1 MKQVVK
7 RDGQI
12 VDFDQTKIENAVN
25 AAFKAAYGKL
35 FDDDCKISEEIA
47 TCISDS
53 KADVMEVEDI
63 QDKVEYLLMQYEE
76 YKVAK
81 AYIKYR
87 YDRELKRK
95 ANTTDKTI
103 LELVRGENKY
113 YKTENSNKNHKLVTT
128 QRDYIAGE
136 TSRDLTMRVLLPKE
150 IVRAHESGEIHFH
163 DADYFLEDTRTNC
176 SLINLKDQL
185 DNGTVVNGKMIE
197 SPHKLL
203 TAMTI
208 TTQIITAVASSQ
220 YGGTTVTMTHLA
232 PYVRKSYEKYLRV
245 YREMFEEEF
254 DDPELVDKLVKK
266 FADKALKKEIE
277 DAVQTFNYQI
287 NSMST
292 TNGQTPFVT
301 VFLYLGEDKEY
312 TKEVAMLTEEFFK
325 QRLLGIKNEA
335 GVYVTQ
341 EFPKLIYVAEEQNI
355 HEDSEYFWLTKLA
368 AKCMAKRM
376 VPDIISEKK
385 MFELKEGNCF
395 PSMGCVDGHSVI
407 DYKFNGERYVESF
420 ERAWNRLSGIFEVK
434 LQDDRMNHYIDTPG
448 IEIWDNKEKKYVK
461 QYRIIRNTQ
470 SEWYR
475 VSFTGGRYLDV
486 TNDHPFEIIGK
497 GVVKADDLTIGDK
510 LYKRVAN
517 KDVNTNEPIEID
529 YDMWAKG
536 LVICDG
542 SYDGSVFC
550 SLGLDETD
558 IVKRLVETWNN
569 KGYEVDVRELHRG
582 VKGNY
587 FDVYAKC
594 SVNLSKEYL
603 NEFEGLRKR
612 ERHIPKSVF
621 NSARQQKLSFLA
633 GMIDADGYVNDSGN
647 SLKVQIGSTNEELAL
662 QQMSLANDLGF
673 DAVIYRNHYT
683 KKDKTKIRY
692 RVEFNCKK
700 ELVKYLACEKKIN
713 HYDDSHVFREDT
725 NTTSEITE
733 VRTIDAYHEVKYSYD
748 VTTESEHF
756 TVNELYSHNCRSFL
770 APWKNEKGEY
780 QFYGRF
786 NIGVV
791 TINLVDVALSSH
803 GDMEKFWEI
812 FEDRLENLCH
822 VALKCRIN
830 KLKGTLSDVAPIL
843 WQHGAF
849 ARLKK
854 GEPIDKLIYGG
865 YASISLGYAGL
876 YECVKYMTGKSHTD
890 GAEGEKFGLEVMDYM
905 NKKCDQWKK
914 EENIGYSIYGTPI
927 ESTTYK
933 FAKSNREKF
942 GVIEGITDRD
952 YITNSYHVPVFEE
965 IDWFEKL
972 RIESIFQAKS
982 TGGAVSYV
990 EGDDLQDNEDLVVQL
1005 IQYIYE
1011 TILYAELNIKSDYCQ
1026 VCGYD
1031 GEISLIEEGDE
1042 LIWECPNCKNRNQSK
1057 MNVTRRTCGYLG
1069 QNFWNQGRTREIYN
1083 RVLHIKPVIYKP
1095 KSER

>member
-47 TCISDS
+47 ACISDS

-341 EFPKLIYVAEEQNI
+341 EFPKLIYVAEEQNV

-434 LQDDRMNHYIDTPG
+434 LQDDGMNHYIDTPG

-475 VSFTGGRYLDV
+475 VSFTGGRYIDV

-497 GVVKADDLTIGDK
+497 GVVKAENLRIGDK
-510 LYKRVAN
+510 LYKRNAN
-517 KDVNTNEPIEID
+517 EDININVKDVDENSI
-529 YDMWAKG
+529 MWNMGFNIKE
-536 LVICDG
+536 
-542 SYDGSVFC
+542 
-550 SLGLDETD
+550 SLPL
-558 IVKRLVETWNN
+558 
-569 KGYEVDVRELHRG
+569 
-582 VKGNY
+582 
-587 FDVYAKC
+587 
-594 SVNLSKEYL
+594 
-603 NEFEGLRKR
+603 
-612 ERHIPKSVF
+612 PQSVF
-621 NSARQQKLSFLA
+621 NASLTEKLNFVSGLIASKANKSQSDSFVIEL
-633 GMIDADGYVNDSGN
+633 N
-647 SLKVQIGSTNEELAL
+647 NESLAL
-662 QQMSLANDLGF
+662 Q
-673 DAVIYRNHYT
+673 
-683 KKDKTKIRY
+683 
-692 RVEFNCKK
+692 
-700 ELVKYLACEKKIN
+700 ELVLLNELNLHPEIYKVSDDLIKIIFN
-713 HYDDSHVFREDT
+713 DT
-725 NTTSEITE
+725 IHKVDLNESEISE
-733 VRTIDAYHEVKYSYD
+733 VISIEAYSVEKYSYD

-756 TVNELYSHNCRSFL
+756 TVNEVYSHNCRSFL

-854 GEPIDKLIYGG
+854 GEPIDKLMYGG

-890 GAEGEKFGLEVMDYM
+890 GAEGEQFGLEVMDYM

-933 FAKSNREKF
+933 FAKSNRKKF

-990 EGDDLQDNEDLVVQL
+990 EGDDLQDNEDLVVQI

-1026 VCGYD
+1026 VCGYE
-1031 GEISLIEEGDE
+1031 GEISLLEENGE
-1042 LIWECPNCKNRNQSK
+1042 LVWECPCCHNRDQSK

-1069 QNFWNQGRTREIYN
+1069 QNFWNLGRTWDIHD
-1083 RVLHIKPVIYKP
+1083 RVVHIKPIIYKP
-1095 KSER
+1095 KSQSQLQETK

>member
-497 GVVKADDLTIGDK
+497 GVVKADDLKIGDK
-510 LYKRVAN
+510 LYKRVSD
-517 KDVNTNEPIEID
+517 DVDISNISID
-529 YDMWAKG
+529 SNSKMWNMG
-536 LVICDG
+536 ENIDND
-542 SYDGSVFC
+542 SSIPQ
-550 SLGLDETD
+550 SLF
-558 IVKRLVETWNN
+558 N
-569 KGYEVDVRELHRG
+569 
-582 VKGNY
+582 
-587 FDVYAKC
+587 A
-594 SVNLSKEYL
+594 SLSE
-603 NEFEGLRKR
+603 
-612 ERHIPKSVF
+612 
-621 NSARQQKLSFLA
+621 KLSFVA
-633 GMIDADGYVNDSGN
+633 GLISNRGFEFYSDLLIIE
-647 SLKVQIGSTNEELAL
+647 SLNESLAL
-662 QQMSLANDLGF
+662 QELTLLNELGLQPE
-673 DAVIYRNHYT
+673 IY
-683 KKDKTKIRY
+683 KDSD
-692 RVEFNCKK
+692 
-700 ELVKYLACEKKIN
+700 ELFIIIFKHKNILNKFCENNNYNIFEKGKNLFKLNESETIEVK
-713 HYDDSHVFREDT
+713 
-725 NTTSEITE
+725 
-733 VRTIDAYHEVKYSYD
+733 TIDAYHEVKYSYD

-756 TVNELYSHNCRSFL
+756 TVNEVYSHNCRSFL

-822 VALKCRIN
+822 VALQCRIN

-854 GEPIDKLIYGG
+854 GEPIDKLMYGG

-1057 MNVTRRTCGYLG
+1057 MNVTRRTCGLT
-1069 QNFWNQGRTREIYN
+1069 N
-1083 RVLHIKPVIYKP
+1083 
-1095 KSER
+1095 

>member
-220 YGGTTVTMTHLA
+220 YGCTTVTMTHLA

-395 PSMGCVDGHSVI
+395 PSMGC
-407 DYKFNGERYVESF
+407 
-420 ERAWNRLSGIFEVK
+420 
-434 LQDDRMNHYIDTPG
+434 
-448 IEIWDNKEKKYVK
+448 
-461 QYRIIRNTQ
+461 
-470 SEWYR
+470 
-475 VSFTGGRYLDV
+475 
-486 TNDHPFEIIGK
+486 
-497 GVVKADDLTIGDK
+497 
-510 LYKRVAN
+510 
-517 KDVNTNEPIEID
+517 
-529 YDMWAKG
+529 
-536 LVICDG
+536 
-542 SYDGSVFC
+542 
-550 SLGLDETD
+550 
-558 IVKRLVETWNN
+558 
-569 KGYEVDVRELHRG
+569 
-582 VKGNY
+582 
-587 FDVYAKC
+587 
-594 SVNLSKEYL
+594 
-603 NEFEGLRKR
+603 
-612 ERHIPKSVF
+612 
-621 NSARQQKLSFLA
+621 
-633 GMIDADGYVNDSGN
+633 
-647 SLKVQIGSTNEELAL
+647 
-662 QQMSLANDLGF
+662 
-673 DAVIYRNHYT
+673 
-683 KKDKTKIRY
+683 
-692 RVEFNCKK
+692 
-700 ELVKYLACEKKIN
+700 
-713 HYDDSHVFREDT
+713 
-725 NTTSEITE
+725 
-733 VRTIDAYHEVKYSYD
+733 
-748 VTTESEHF
+748 
-756 TVNELYSHNCRSFL
+756 RSFL
-770 APWKNEKGEY
+770 APWKNEKAEY

-786 NIGVV
+786 NMGVV

-822 VALKCRIN
+822 TALQCRIN

-890 GAEGEKFGLEVMDYM
+890 GAEGEKFGLDVMDYM

-1031 GEISLIEEGDE
+1031 GEISLVEEGDE

-1057 MNVTRRTCGYLG
+1057 MNVTRRTCGLT
-1069 QNFWNQGRTREIYN
+1069 N
-1083 RVLHIKPVIYKP
+1083 
-1095 KSER
+1095 

>member
-395 PSMGCVDGHSVI
+395 PSMGC
-407 DYKFNGERYVESF
+407 
-420 ERAWNRLSGIFEVK
+420 
-434 LQDDRMNHYIDTPG
+434 
-448 IEIWDNKEKKYVK
+448 
-461 QYRIIRNTQ
+461 
-470 SEWYR
+470 
-475 VSFTGGRYLDV
+475 
-486 TNDHPFEIIGK
+486 
-497 GVVKADDLTIGDK
+497 
-510 LYKRVAN
+510 
-517 KDVNTNEPIEID
+517 
-529 YDMWAKG
+529 
-536 LVICDG
+536 
-542 SYDGSVFC
+542 
-550 SLGLDETD
+550 
-558 IVKRLVETWNN
+558 
-569 KGYEVDVRELHRG
+569 
-582 VKGNY
+582 
-587 FDVYAKC
+587 
-594 SVNLSKEYL
+594 
-603 NEFEGLRKR
+603 
-612 ERHIPKSVF
+612 
-621 NSARQQKLSFLA
+621 
-633 GMIDADGYVNDSGN
+633 
-647 SLKVQIGSTNEELAL
+647 
-662 QQMSLANDLGF
+662 
-673 DAVIYRNHYT
+673 
-683 KKDKTKIRY
+683 
-692 RVEFNCKK
+692 
-700 ELVKYLACEKKIN
+700 
-713 HYDDSHVFREDT
+713 
-725 NTTSEITE
+725 
-733 VRTIDAYHEVKYSYD
+733 
-748 VTTESEHF
+748 
-756 TVNELYSHNCRSFL
+756 RSFL

-786 NIGVV
+786 NMGVV

-822 VALKCRIN
+822 TALQCRIN

-854 GEPIDKLIYGG
+854 GEPIDKLMYGG

-890 GAEGEKFGLEVMDYM
+890 GAEGEKFGLDVMDYM

-933 FAKSNREKF
+933 FAKSNRKKF

-990 EGDDLQDNEDLVVQL
+990 EGDDLQDNEDLVVQI

-1026 VCGYD
+1026 VCGYE
-1031 GEISLIEEGDE
+1031 GEISLLEENEE
-1042 LIWECPNCKNRNQSK
+1042 LVWECPCCHNRDQSK

-1069 QNFWNQGRTREIYN
+1069 QNFWNLGRTWDIHD
-1083 RVLHIKPVIYKP
+1083 RVVHIKPIIYKP
-1095 KSER
+1095 KSQSQLQETK

>member
-434 LQDDRMNHYIDTPG
+434 LQDDGMNHYIDTPG

-497 GVVKADDLTIGDK
+497 GVVKAENLRIGDK
-510 LYKRVAN
+510 LYKRNAN
-517 KDVNTNEPIEID
+517 EDININVKDVDENSI
-529 YDMWAKG
+529 MWNMGFNIKE
-536 LVICDG
+536 
-542 SYDGSVFC
+542 
-550 SLGLDETD
+550 SLPL
-558 IVKRLVETWNN
+558 
-569 KGYEVDVRELHRG
+569 
-582 VKGNY
+582 
-587 FDVYAKC
+587 
-594 SVNLSKEYL
+594 
-603 NEFEGLRKR
+603 
-612 ERHIPKSVF
+612 PQSVF
-621 NSARQQKLSFLA
+621 NASLTEKLNFVSGLIASKANKSQSDSFVIEL
-633 GMIDADGYVNDSGN
+633 N
-647 SLKVQIGSTNEELAL
+647 NESLAL
-662 QQMSLANDLGF
+662 Q
-673 DAVIYRNHYT
+673 
-683 KKDKTKIRY
+683 
-692 RVEFNCKK
+692 
-700 ELVKYLACEKKIN
+700 ELVLLNELNLHPEIYKVSDDLIKIIFN
-713 HYDDSHVFREDT
+713 DT
-725 NTTSEITE
+725 IHKVDLNESEISE
-733 VRTIDAYHEVKYSYD
+733 VISIEAYSVEKYSYD

-756 TVNELYSHNCRSFL
+756 TVNEVYSHNCRSFL

-822 VALKCRIN
+822 AALKCRIN

-1083 RVLHIKPVIYKP
+1083 RVSHIKPIVYKP

>member
-395 PSMGCVDGHSVI
+395 PSMGC
-407 DYKFNGERYVESF
+407 
-420 ERAWNRLSGIFEVK
+420 
-434 LQDDRMNHYIDTPG
+434 
-448 IEIWDNKEKKYVK
+448 
-461 QYRIIRNTQ
+461 
-470 SEWYR
+470 
-475 VSFTGGRYLDV
+475 
-486 TNDHPFEIIGK
+486 
-497 GVVKADDLTIGDK
+497 
-510 LYKRVAN
+510 
-517 KDVNTNEPIEID
+517 
-529 YDMWAKG
+529 
-536 LVICDG
+536 
-542 SYDGSVFC
+542 
-550 SLGLDETD
+550 
-558 IVKRLVETWNN
+558 
-569 KGYEVDVRELHRG
+569 
-582 VKGNY
+582 
-587 FDVYAKC
+587 
-594 SVNLSKEYL
+594 
-603 NEFEGLRKR
+603 
-612 ERHIPKSVF
+612 
-621 NSARQQKLSFLA
+621 
-633 GMIDADGYVNDSGN
+633 
-647 SLKVQIGSTNEELAL
+647 
-662 QQMSLANDLGF
+662 
-673 DAVIYRNHYT
+673 
-683 KKDKTKIRY
+683 
-692 RVEFNCKK
+692 
-700 ELVKYLACEKKIN
+700 
-713 HYDDSHVFREDT
+713 
-725 NTTSEITE
+725 
-733 VRTIDAYHEVKYSYD
+733 
-748 VTTESEHF
+748 
-756 TVNELYSHNCRSFL
+756 RSFL

-822 VALKCRIN
+822 AALQCRIN

-854 GEPIDKLIYGG
+854 GEPIDKLMYGG

-933 FAKSNREKF
+933 FAKSNRKKF

-1083 RVLHIKPVIYKP
+1083 RVLHIKPVVYKP

>member
-1 MKQVVK
+1 
-7 RDGQI
+7 
-12 VDFDQTKIENAVN
+12 
-25 AAFKAAYGKL
+25 
-35 FDDDCKISEEIA
+35 
-47 TCISDS
+47 
-53 KADVMEVEDI
+53 
-63 QDKVEYLLMQYEE
+63 
-76 YKVAK
+76 
-81 AYIKYR
+81 
-87 YDRELKRK
+87 
-95 ANTTDKTI
+95 
-103 LELVRGENKY
+103 
-113 YKTENSNKNHKLVTT
+113 
-128 QRDYIAGE
+128 
-136 TSRDLTMRVLLPKE
+136 MRVLLPKE

-341 EFPKLIYVAEEQNI
+341 EFPKLIYVAEEQNV

-395 PSMGCVDGHSVI
+395 PSMGC
-407 DYKFNGERYVESF
+407 
-420 ERAWNRLSGIFEVK
+420 
-434 LQDDRMNHYIDTPG
+434 
-448 IEIWDNKEKKYVK
+448 
-461 QYRIIRNTQ
+461 
-470 SEWYR
+470 
-475 VSFTGGRYLDV
+475 
-486 TNDHPFEIIGK
+486 
-497 GVVKADDLTIGDK
+497 
-510 LYKRVAN
+510 
-517 KDVNTNEPIEID
+517 
-529 YDMWAKG
+529 
-536 LVICDG
+536 
-542 SYDGSVFC
+542 
-550 SLGLDETD
+550 
-558 IVKRLVETWNN
+558 
-569 KGYEVDVRELHRG
+569 
-582 VKGNY
+582 
-587 FDVYAKC
+587 
-594 SVNLSKEYL
+594 
-603 NEFEGLRKR
+603 
-612 ERHIPKSVF
+612 
-621 NSARQQKLSFLA
+621 
-633 GMIDADGYVNDSGN
+633 
-647 SLKVQIGSTNEELAL
+647 
-662 QQMSLANDLGF
+662 
-673 DAVIYRNHYT
+673 
-683 KKDKTKIRY
+683 
-692 RVEFNCKK
+692 
-700 ELVKYLACEKKIN
+700 
-713 HYDDSHVFREDT
+713 
-725 NTTSEITE
+725 
-733 VRTIDAYHEVKYSYD
+733 
-748 VTTESEHF
+748 
-756 TVNELYSHNCRSFL
+756 RSFL

-786 NIGVV
+786 NMGVV

-854 GEPIDKLIYGG
+854 GEPIDKLMYGG

-890 GAEGEKFGLEVMDYM
+890 GAEGEKFGLDVMDYM

-933 FAKSNREKF
+933 FAKSNRKKF

-990 EGDDLQDNEDLVVQL
+990 EGDDLQDNEDLVVQI

-1026 VCGYD
+1026 VCGYE
-1031 GEISLIEEGDE
+1031 GEISLLEENEE
-1042 LIWECPNCKNRNQSK
+1042 LVWECPCCHNRDQSK
-1057 MNVTRRTCGYLG
+1057 MNVTRRTCGLT
-1069 QNFWNQGRTREIYN
+1069 N
-1083 RVLHIKPVIYKP
+1083 
-1095 KSER
+1095 

>member
-395 PSMGCVDGHSVI
+395 PSMGC
-407 DYKFNGERYVESF
+407 
-420 ERAWNRLSGIFEVK
+420 
-434 LQDDRMNHYIDTPG
+434 
-448 IEIWDNKEKKYVK
+448 
-461 QYRIIRNTQ
+461 
-470 SEWYR
+470 
-475 VSFTGGRYLDV
+475 
-486 TNDHPFEIIGK
+486 
-497 GVVKADDLTIGDK
+497 
-510 LYKRVAN
+510 
-517 KDVNTNEPIEID
+517 
-529 YDMWAKG
+529 
-536 LVICDG
+536 
-542 SYDGSVFC
+542 
-550 SLGLDETD
+550 
-558 IVKRLVETWNN
+558 
-569 KGYEVDVRELHRG
+569 
-582 VKGNY
+582 
-587 FDVYAKC
+587 
-594 SVNLSKEYL
+594 
-603 NEFEGLRKR
+603 
-612 ERHIPKSVF
+612 
-621 NSARQQKLSFLA
+621 
-633 GMIDADGYVNDSGN
+633 
-647 SLKVQIGSTNEELAL
+647 
-662 QQMSLANDLGF
+662 
-673 DAVIYRNHYT
+673 
-683 KKDKTKIRY
+683 
-692 RVEFNCKK
+692 
-700 ELVKYLACEKKIN
+700 
-713 HYDDSHVFREDT
+713 
-725 NTTSEITE
+725 
-733 VRTIDAYHEVKYSYD
+733 
-748 VTTESEHF
+748 
-756 TVNELYSHNCRSFL
+756 RSFL
-770 APWKNEKGEY
+770 APWKNEKAEY

-786 NIGVV
+786 NMGVV

-822 VALKCRIN
+822 TALQCRIN

-890 GAEGEKFGLEVMDYM
+890 GAEGEKFGLDVMDYM

-1031 GEISLIEEGDE
+1031 GEISLVEEGDE

-1057 MNVTRRTCGYLG
+1057 MNVTRRTCGLT
-1069 QNFWNQGRTREIYN
+1069 N
-1083 RVLHIKPVIYKP
+1083 
-1095 KSER
+1095 

>member
-47 TCISDS
+47 ACISDS

-395 PSMGCVDGHSVI
+395 PSMGC
-407 DYKFNGERYVESF
+407 
-420 ERAWNRLSGIFEVK
+420 
-434 LQDDRMNHYIDTPG
+434 
-448 IEIWDNKEKKYVK
+448 
-461 QYRIIRNTQ
+461 
-470 SEWYR
+470 
-475 VSFTGGRYLDV
+475 
-486 TNDHPFEIIGK
+486 
-497 GVVKADDLTIGDK
+497 
-510 LYKRVAN
+510 
-517 KDVNTNEPIEID
+517 
-529 YDMWAKG
+529 
-536 LVICDG
+536 
-542 SYDGSVFC
+542 
-550 SLGLDETD
+550 
-558 IVKRLVETWNN
+558 
-569 KGYEVDVRELHRG
+569 
-582 VKGNY
+582 
-587 FDVYAKC
+587 
-594 SVNLSKEYL
+594 
-603 NEFEGLRKR
+603 
-612 ERHIPKSVF
+612 
-621 NSARQQKLSFLA
+621 
-633 GMIDADGYVNDSGN
+633 
-647 SLKVQIGSTNEELAL
+647 
-662 QQMSLANDLGF
+662 
-673 DAVIYRNHYT
+673 
-683 KKDKTKIRY
+683 
-692 RVEFNCKK
+692 
-700 ELVKYLACEKKIN
+700 
-713 HYDDSHVFREDT
+713 
-725 NTTSEITE
+725 
-733 VRTIDAYHEVKYSYD
+733 
-748 VTTESEHF
+748 
-756 TVNELYSHNCRSFL
+756 RSFL

-786 NIGVV
+786 NMGVV

-822 VALKCRIN
+822 AALQCRIN

-854 GEPIDKLIYGG
+854 GEPIDKLMYGG

-890 GAEGEKFGLEVMDYM
+890 GAEGEKFGLDIMDYM

-933 FAKSNREKF
+933 FAKSNRKKF

-990 EGDDLQDNEDLVVQL
+990 EGDDLQDNEDLVVQI

-1026 VCGYD
+1026 VCGYE
-1031 GEISLIEEGDE
+1031 GEISLLEENEE
-1042 LIWECPNCKNRNQSK
+1042 LVWECPCCHNRDQSK
-1057 MNVTRRTCGYLG
+1057 MNVTRRTCGLT
-1069 QNFWNQGRTREIYN
+1069 N
-1083 RVLHIKPVIYKP
+1083 
-1095 KSER
+1095 

>member
-407 DYKFNGERYVESF
+407 DYKFNDERYVESF

-434 LQDDRMNHYIDTPG
+434 LQDDGMNHYIDTPG

-497 GVVKADDLTIGDK
+497 GVVKAENLRIGDK
-510 LYKRVAN
+510 LYKRNAN
-517 KDVNTNEPIEID
+517 EDININVKDVDENSI
-529 YDMWAKG
+529 MWNMGFNIKE
-536 LVICDG
+536 
-542 SYDGSVFC
+542 
-550 SLGLDETD
+550 SLPL
-558 IVKRLVETWNN
+558 
-569 KGYEVDVRELHRG
+569 
-582 VKGNY
+582 
-587 FDVYAKC
+587 
-594 SVNLSKEYL
+594 
-603 NEFEGLRKR
+603 
-612 ERHIPKSVF
+612 PQSVF
-621 NSARQQKLSFLA
+621 NASLTEKLNFVSGLIASKANKSQSDSFVIEL
-633 GMIDADGYVNDSGN
+633 N
-647 SLKVQIGSTNEELAL
+647 NESLAL
-662 QQMSLANDLGF
+662 Q
-673 DAVIYRNHYT
+673 
-683 KKDKTKIRY
+683 
-692 RVEFNCKK
+692 
-700 ELVKYLACEKKIN
+700 ELVLLNELNLHPEIYKIS
-713 HYDDSHVFREDT
+713 DDLFKIVFNDT
-725 NTTSEITE
+725 IHKVDLNESEISE
-733 VRTIDAYHEVKYSYD
+733 VISIEAYSVEKYSYD

-756 TVNELYSHNCRSFL
+756 TVNEVYSHNCRSFL

-1057 MNVTRRTCGYLG
+1057 MNVTRRTCGLT
-1069 QNFWNQGRTREIYN
+1069 N
-1083 RVLHIKPVIYKP
+1083 
-1095 KSER
+1095 

>member
-35 FDDDCKISEEIA
+35 FNDDCKISEEIA
-47 TCISDS
+47 SLISES
-53 KADVMEVEDI
+53 KADVLGVEDI

-103 LELVRGENKY
+103 LELVRGDNQY

-312 TKEVAMLTEEFFK
+312 TKEIALLTEEFFK

-497 GVVKADDLTIGDK
+497 GVVKAENLRIGDK
-510 LYKRVAN
+510 LYKRNAN
-517 KDVNTNEPIEID
+517 EDININVKDVDENSI
-529 YDMWAKG
+529 MWNMGFNIKE
-536 LVICDG
+536 
-542 SYDGSVFC
+542 
-550 SLGLDETD
+550 SLPL
-558 IVKRLVETWNN
+558 
-569 KGYEVDVRELHRG
+569 
-582 VKGNY
+582 
-587 FDVYAKC
+587 
-594 SVNLSKEYL
+594 
-603 NEFEGLRKR
+603 
-612 ERHIPKSVF
+612 PQSVF
-621 NSARQQKLSFLA
+621 NASLTEKLNFVSGLIASKANKSQSDSFVIEL
-633 GMIDADGYVNDSGN
+633 N
-647 SLKVQIGSTNEELAL
+647 NESLAL
-662 QQMSLANDLGF
+662 Q
-673 DAVIYRNHYT
+673 
-683 KKDKTKIRY
+683 
-692 RVEFNCKK
+692 
-700 ELVKYLACEKKIN
+700 ELVLLNELNLHPEIYKVSDDLIKIIFN
-713 HYDDSHVFREDT
+713 DT
-725 NTTSEITE
+725 IHKVDLNESEISE
-733 VRTIDAYHEVKYSYD
+733 VISIEAYSVEKYSYD

-756 TVNELYSHNCRSFL
+756 TVNEVYSHNCRSFL

-1057 MNVTRRTCGYLG
+1057 MNVTRRTCGLT
-1069 QNFWNQGRTREIYN
+1069 N
-1083 RVLHIKPVIYKP
+1083 
-1095 KSER
+1095 

>member
-434 LQDDRMNHYIDTPG
+434 LQDDGMNHYIDTHG

-497 GVVKADDLTIGDK
+497 GVVKAENLRIGDK
-510 LYKRVAN
+510 LYKRNAN
-517 KDVNTNEPIEID
+517 EDININVKDVDENSI
-529 YDMWAKG
+529 MWNMGFNIKE
-536 LVICDG
+536 
-542 SYDGSVFC
+542 
-550 SLGLDETD
+550 SLPL
-558 IVKRLVETWNN
+558 
-569 KGYEVDVRELHRG
+569 
-582 VKGNY
+582 
-587 FDVYAKC
+587 
-594 SVNLSKEYL
+594 
-603 NEFEGLRKR
+603 
-612 ERHIPKSVF
+612 PQSVF
-621 NSARQQKLSFLA
+621 NASLTEKLNFVSGLIASKANKSQSDSFVIEL
-633 GMIDADGYVNDSGN
+633 N
-647 SLKVQIGSTNEELAL
+647 NESLAL
-662 QQMSLANDLGF
+662 Q
-673 DAVIYRNHYT
+673 
-683 KKDKTKIRY
+683 
-692 RVEFNCKK
+692 
-700 ELVKYLACEKKIN
+700 ELVLLNELNLHPEIYKIS
-713 HYDDSHVFREDT
+713 DDLFKIVFNDT
-725 NTTSEITE
+725 IHKVDLNESEISE
-733 VRTIDAYHEVKYSYD
+733 VISIEAYSVEKYSYD

-756 TVNELYSHNCRSFL
+756 TVNEVYSHNCRSFL

-854 GEPIDKLIYGG
+854 GEPIDKLMYGG

-890 GAEGEKFGLEVMDYM
+890 GAEGEQFGLEVMDYM

-933 FAKSNREKF
+933 FAKSNRKKF

-990 EGDDLQDNEDLVVQL
+990 EGDDLQDNEDLVVQI

-1026 VCGYD
+1026 VCGYE
-1031 GEISLIEEGDE
+1031 GEISLLEENEE
-1042 LIWECPNCKNRNQSK
+1042 LVWECPCCHNRDQSK

-1069 QNFWNQGRTREIYN
+1069 QNFWNLGRTWDIHD
-1083 RVLHIKPVIYKP
+1083 RVVHIKPIIYKP
-1095 KSER
+1095 KSQSQLQETK

>member
-312 TKEVAMLTEEFFK
+312 TKEIALLTEEFFK

-497 GVVKADDLTIGDK
+497 GVVKADDLKIGDK
-510 LYKRVAN
+510 LYKRVSD
-517 KDVNTNEPIEID
+517 DVDISNISID
-529 YDMWAKG
+529 SNSKMWNMG
-536 LVICDG
+536 ENIDND
-542 SYDGSVFC
+542 SSIPQ
-550 SLGLDETD
+550 SLF
-558 IVKRLVETWNN
+558 N
-569 KGYEVDVRELHRG
+569 
-582 VKGNY
+582 
-587 FDVYAKC
+587 A
-594 SVNLSKEYL
+594 SLSE
-603 NEFEGLRKR
+603 
-612 ERHIPKSVF
+612 
-621 NSARQQKLSFLA
+621 KLSFVA
-633 GMIDADGYVNDSGN
+633 GLISNRGFEFYSDLLIIE
-647 SLKVQIGSTNEELAL
+647 SLNESLAL
-662 QQMSLANDLGF
+662 QELTLLNELGLQPE
-673 DAVIYRNHYT
+673 IY
-683 KKDKTKIRY
+683 KDSD
-692 RVEFNCKK
+692 
-700 ELVKYLACEKKIN
+700 ELFIIIFKHKNILNKFCENNNYNIFEKGKNLFKLNESETIEVK
-713 HYDDSHVFREDT
+713 
-725 NTTSEITE
+725 
-733 VRTIDAYHEVKYSYD
+733 TIDAYHEVKYSYD

-756 TVNELYSHNCRSFL
+756 TVNEVYSHNCRSFL

-822 VALKCRIN
+822 VALQCRIN

-854 GEPIDKLIYGG
+854 GEPIDKLMYGG

-890 GAEGEKFGLEVMDYM
+890 EAEGEKFGLEVMDYM

-1057 MNVTRRTCGYLG
+1057 MNVTRRTCGLT
-1069 QNFWNQGRTREIYN
+1069 N
-1083 RVLHIKPVIYKP
+1083 
-1095 KSER
+1095 

>member
-254 DDPELVDKLVKK
+254 DEPELVDKLVKK

-395 PSMGCVDGHSVI
+395 PSMG
-407 DYKFNGERYVESF
+407 
-420 ERAWNRLSGIFEVK
+420 
-434 LQDDRMNHYIDTPG
+434 
-448 IEIWDNKEKKYVK
+448 
-461 QYRIIRNTQ
+461 
-470 SEWYR
+470 
-475 VSFTGGRYLDV
+475 
-486 TNDHPFEIIGK
+486 
-497 GVVKADDLTIGDK
+497 
-510 LYKRVAN
+510 
-517 KDVNTNEPIEID
+517 
-529 YDMWAKG
+529 
-536 LVICDG
+536 
-542 SYDGSVFC
+542 
-550 SLGLDETD
+550 
-558 IVKRLVETWNN
+558 
-569 KGYEVDVRELHRG
+569 
-582 VKGNY
+582 
-587 FDVYAKC
+587 
-594 SVNLSKEYL
+594 
-603 NEFEGLRKR
+603 
-612 ERHIPKSVF
+612 
-621 NSARQQKLSFLA
+621 
-633 GMIDADGYVNDSGN
+633 
-647 SLKVQIGSTNEELAL
+647 
-662 QQMSLANDLGF
+662 
-673 DAVIYRNHYT
+673 
-683 KKDKTKIRY
+683 
-692 RVEFNCKK
+692 
-700 ELVKYLACEKKIN
+700 
-713 HYDDSHVFREDT
+713 
-725 NTTSEITE
+725 
-733 VRTIDAYHEVKYSYD
+733 
-748 VTTESEHF
+748 
-756 TVNELYSHNCRSFL
+756 CRSFL

-990 EGDDLQDNEDLVVQL
+990 EGDDLQDNEDLVVQI

-1026 VCGYD
+1026 VCSYE
-1031 GEISLIEEGDE
+1031 GEISLLEENGE
-1042 LIWECPNCKNRNQSK
+1042 LVWECPCCHNRDQSK
-1057 MNVTRRTCGYLG
+1057 MNVTRRTCGLT
-1069 QNFWNQGRTREIYN
+1069 N
-1083 RVLHIKPVIYKP
+1083 
-1095 KSER
+1095 

>member
-395 PSMGCVDGHSVI
+395 PSMGC
-407 DYKFNGERYVESF
+407 
-420 ERAWNRLSGIFEVK
+420 
-434 LQDDRMNHYIDTPG
+434 
-448 IEIWDNKEKKYVK
+448 
-461 QYRIIRNTQ
+461 
-470 SEWYR
+470 
-475 VSFTGGRYLDV
+475 
-486 TNDHPFEIIGK
+486 
-497 GVVKADDLTIGDK
+497 
-510 LYKRVAN
+510 
-517 KDVNTNEPIEID
+517 
-529 YDMWAKG
+529 
-536 LVICDG
+536 
-542 SYDGSVFC
+542 
-550 SLGLDETD
+550 
-558 IVKRLVETWNN
+558 
-569 KGYEVDVRELHRG
+569 
-582 VKGNY
+582 
-587 FDVYAKC
+587 
-594 SVNLSKEYL
+594 
-603 NEFEGLRKR
+603 
-612 ERHIPKSVF
+612 
-621 NSARQQKLSFLA
+621 
-633 GMIDADGYVNDSGN
+633 
-647 SLKVQIGSTNEELAL
+647 
-662 QQMSLANDLGF
+662 
-673 DAVIYRNHYT
+673 
-683 KKDKTKIRY
+683 
-692 RVEFNCKK
+692 
-700 ELVKYLACEKKIN
+700 
-713 HYDDSHVFREDT
+713 
-725 NTTSEITE
+725 
-733 VRTIDAYHEVKYSYD
+733 
-748 VTTESEHF
+748 
-756 TVNELYSHNCRSFL
+756 RSFL

-854 GEPIDKLIYGG
+854 GEPIDKLMYGG

-933 FAKSNREKF
+933 FAKSNRKKF

-990 EGDDLQDNEDLVVQL
+990 EGDDLQDNEDLVVQI

-1026 VCGYD
+1026 VCSYE
-1031 GEISLIEEGDE
+1031 GEISLLEENGE
-1042 LIWECPNCKNRNQSK
+1042 LVWECPCCHNRDQDK
-1057 MNVTRRTCGYLG
+1057 MNVTRRTCGLT
-1069 QNFWNQGRTREIYN
+1069 N
-1083 RVLHIKPVIYKP
+1083 
-1095 KSER
+1095 

>member
-407 DYKFNGERYVESF
+407 DYKFNDERYVESF

-434 LQDDRMNHYIDTPG
+434 LQDDEMNHYIDTPG

-497 GVVKADDLTIGDK
+497 GVVKAENLRIGDK
-510 LYKRVAN
+510 LYKRNAN
-517 KDVNTNEPIEID
+517 EDININVKDVDENSI
-529 YDMWAKG
+529 MWNMGFNIKE
-536 LVICDG
+536 
-542 SYDGSVFC
+542 
-550 SLGLDETD
+550 SLPL
-558 IVKRLVETWNN
+558 
-569 KGYEVDVRELHRG
+569 
-582 VKGNY
+582 
-587 FDVYAKC
+587 
-594 SVNLSKEYL
+594 
-603 NEFEGLRKR
+603 
-612 ERHIPKSVF
+612 PQSVF
-621 NSARQQKLSFLA
+621 NASLTEKLNFVSGLIASKANKSQSDSFVIEL
-633 GMIDADGYVNDSGN
+633 N
-647 SLKVQIGSTNEELAL
+647 NEYLAL
-662 QQMSLANDLGF
+662 Q
-673 DAVIYRNHYT
+673 
-683 KKDKTKIRY
+683 
-692 RVEFNCKK
+692 
-700 ELVKYLACEKKIN
+700 ELVLLNELNLHPEIYKIS
-713 HYDDSHVFREDT
+713 DDLFKIVFNDT
-725 NTTSEITE
+725 IHKVDLNESEISE
-733 VRTIDAYHEVKYSYD
+733 VISIEAYSVEKYSYD

-756 TVNELYSHNCRSFL
+756 TVNEVYSHNCRSFL

-854 GEPIDKLIYGG
+854 GEPIDKLMYGG

-890 GAEGEKFGLEVMDYM
+890 GAEGEKFGLDVMDYM

-933 FAKSNREKF
+933 FAKSNRKKF

-990 EGDDLQDNEDLVVQL
+990 EGDDLQDNEDLVVQI

-1026 VCGYD
+1026 VCGYE
-1031 GEISLIEEGDE
+1031 GEISLLEENEE
-1042 LIWECPNCKNRNQSK
+1042 LVWECPCCHNRDQSK

-1069 QNFWNQGRTREIYN
+1069 QNFWNLGRTWDIHDRI
-1083 RVLHIKPVIYKP
+1083 VHIKPIIYKP
-1095 KSER
+1095 KSQSQLQETK

>member
-407 DYKFNGERYVESF
+407 DYKFNDERYVESF

-434 LQDDRMNHYIDTPG
+434 LQDDGMNHYIDTPG

-497 GVVKADDLTIGDK
+497 GVVKAENLRIGDK
-510 LYKRVAN
+510 LYKRNAN
-517 KDVNTNEPIEID
+517 EDININVKDVDENSI
-529 YDMWAKG
+529 MWNMGFNIKE
-536 LVICDG
+536 
-542 SYDGSVFC
+542 
-550 SLGLDETD
+550 SLPL
-558 IVKRLVETWNN
+558 
-569 KGYEVDVRELHRG
+569 
-582 VKGNY
+582 
-587 FDVYAKC
+587 
-594 SVNLSKEYL
+594 
-603 NEFEGLRKR
+603 
-612 ERHIPKSVF
+612 PQSVF
-621 NSARQQKLSFLA
+621 NASLTEKLNFVSGLIASKANKSQSDSFVIEL
-633 GMIDADGYVNDSGN
+633 N
-647 SLKVQIGSTNEELAL
+647 NESLAL
-662 QQMSLANDLGF
+662 Q
-673 DAVIYRNHYT
+673 
-683 KKDKTKIRY
+683 
-692 RVEFNCKK
+692 
-700 ELVKYLACEKKIN
+700 ELVLLNELNLHPEIYKVSDDLIKIIFN
-713 HYDDSHVFREDT
+713 DT
-725 NTTSEITE
+725 IHKVDLNESEISE
-733 VRTIDAYHEVKYSYD
+733 VISIEAYSVEKYSYD

-756 TVNELYSHNCRSFL
+756 TVNEVYSHNCRSFL

-822 VALKCRIN
+822 TALQCRIN

-849 ARLKK
+849 ARLEK
-854 GEPIDKLIYGG
+854 GEPIDKLMYGG

-890 GAEGEKFGLEVMDYM
+890 GAEGEQFGLEVMDYM

-933 FAKSNREKF
+933 FAKSNRKKF

-990 EGDDLQDNEDLVVQL
+990 EGDDLQDNEDLVVQI

-1031 GEISLIEEGDE
+1031 GEISLLEENEE
-1042 LIWECPNCKNRNQSK
+1042 LVWECPCCHNRDQSK
-1057 MNVTRRTCGYLG
+1057 MNVTRRTCGLT
-1069 QNFWNQGRTREIYN
+1069 N
-1083 RVLHIKPVIYKP
+1083 
-1095 KSER
+1095 

>member
-407 DYKFNGERYVESF
+407 DYKFNDERYVESF

-434 LQDDRMNHYIDTPG
+434 LQDDGMNHYIDTPG

-497 GVVKADDLTIGDK
+497 GVVKAENLRIGDK
-510 LYKRVAN
+510 LYKRNAN
-517 KDVNTNEPIEID
+517 EDININVKDVDENSI
-529 YDMWAKG
+529 MWNMGFNIKE
-536 LVICDG
+536 
-542 SYDGSVFC
+542 
-550 SLGLDETD
+550 SLPL
-558 IVKRLVETWNN
+558 
-569 KGYEVDVRELHRG
+569 
-582 VKGNY
+582 
-587 FDVYAKC
+587 
-594 SVNLSKEYL
+594 
-603 NEFEGLRKR
+603 
-612 ERHIPKSVF
+612 PQSVF
-621 NSARQQKLSFLA
+621 NASLTEKLNFVSGLIASKANKSQSDSFVIEL
-633 GMIDADGYVNDSGN
+633 N
-647 SLKVQIGSTNEELAL
+647 NESLAL
-662 QQMSLANDLGF
+662 Q
-673 DAVIYRNHYT
+673 
-683 KKDKTKIRY
+683 
-692 RVEFNCKK
+692 
-700 ELVKYLACEKKIN
+700 ELVLLNELNLHPEIYKVSDDLIKIIFN
-713 HYDDSHVFREDT
+713 DT
-725 NTTSEITE
+725 IHKVDLNESEISE
-733 VRTIDAYHEVKYSYD
+733 VISIEAYSVEKYSYD

-756 TVNELYSHNCRSFL
+756 TVNEVYSHNCRSFL

-822 VALKCRIN
+822 TALQCRIN

-854 GEPIDKLIYGG
+854 GEPIDKLMYRG

-890 GAEGEKFGLEVMDYM
+890 GAEGEQFGLEVMDYM

-933 FAKSNREKF
+933 FAKSNRKKF

-990 EGDDLQDNEDLVVQL
+990 EGDDLQDNEDLVVQI

-1031 GEISLIEEGDE
+1031 GEISLLEENEE
-1042 LIWECPNCKNRNQSK
+1042 LVWECPCCHNRDQSK
-1057 MNVTRRTCGYLG
+1057 MNVTRRTCGLT
-1069 QNFWNQGRTREIYN
+1069 N
-1083 RVLHIKPVIYKP
+1083 
-1095 KSER
+1095 

>member
-420 ERAWNRLSGIFEVK
+420 ERAWNRLSEIFEVK

-497 GVVKADDLTIGDK
+497 GVVKAENLRIGDK
-510 LYKRVAN
+510 LYKRNAN
-517 KDVNTNEPIEID
+517 EDININVKDVDENSI
-529 YDMWAKG
+529 MWNMGFNIKE
-536 LVICDG
+536 
-542 SYDGSVFC
+542 
-550 SLGLDETD
+550 SLPL
-558 IVKRLVETWNN
+558 
-569 KGYEVDVRELHRG
+569 
-582 VKGNY
+582 
-587 FDVYAKC
+587 
-594 SVNLSKEYL
+594 
-603 NEFEGLRKR
+603 
-612 ERHIPKSVF
+612 PQSVF
-621 NSARQQKLSFLA
+621 NASLTEKLNFVSGLIASKANKSQSDSFVIEL
-633 GMIDADGYVNDSGN
+633 N
-647 SLKVQIGSTNEELAL
+647 NESLAL
-662 QQMSLANDLGF
+662 Q
-673 DAVIYRNHYT
+673 
-683 KKDKTKIRY
+683 
-692 RVEFNCKK
+692 
-700 ELVKYLACEKKIN
+700 ELVLLNELNLHPEIYKVSDDLIKIIFN
-713 HYDDSHVFREDT
+713 DT
-725 NTTSEITE
+725 IHKVDLNESEISE
-733 VRTIDAYHEVKYSYD
+733 VISIEAYSVEKYSYD

-756 TVNELYSHNCRSFL
+756 TVNEVYSHNCRSFL

-786 NIGVV
+786 NMGVV

-822 VALKCRIN
+822 TALQCRIN

-849 ARLKK
+849 ARLEK
-854 GEPIDKLIYGG
+854 GEPIDKLMYGG

-890 GAEGEKFGLEVMDYM
+890 GAEGEKFGLDIMDYM

-933 FAKSNREKF
+933 FAKSNRKKF

-990 EGDDLQDNEDLVVQL
+990 EGDDLQDNEDLVVQI

-1026 VCGYD
+1026 VCGYE
-1031 GEISLIEEGDE
+1031 GEISLLEENEE
-1042 LIWECPNCKNRNQSK
+1042 LVWECPCCHNRDQSK
-1057 MNVTRRTCGYLG
+1057 MNVTRRTCGLT
-1069 QNFWNQGRTREIYN
+1069 N
-1083 RVLHIKPVIYKP
+1083 
-1095 KSER
+1095 

>member
-341 EFPKLIYVAEEQNI
+341 EFPKLIYVTEEQNI

-395 PSMGCVDGHSVI
+395 PSMGC
-407 DYKFNGERYVESF
+407 
-420 ERAWNRLSGIFEVK
+420 
-434 LQDDRMNHYIDTPG
+434 
-448 IEIWDNKEKKYVK
+448 
-461 QYRIIRNTQ
+461 
-470 SEWYR
+470 
-475 VSFTGGRYLDV
+475 
-486 TNDHPFEIIGK
+486 
-497 GVVKADDLTIGDK
+497 
-510 LYKRVAN
+510 
-517 KDVNTNEPIEID
+517 
-529 YDMWAKG
+529 
-536 LVICDG
+536 
-542 SYDGSVFC
+542 
-550 SLGLDETD
+550 
-558 IVKRLVETWNN
+558 
-569 KGYEVDVRELHRG
+569 
-582 VKGNY
+582 
-587 FDVYAKC
+587 
-594 SVNLSKEYL
+594 
-603 NEFEGLRKR
+603 
-612 ERHIPKSVF
+612 
-621 NSARQQKLSFLA
+621 
-633 GMIDADGYVNDSGN
+633 
-647 SLKVQIGSTNEELAL
+647 
-662 QQMSLANDLGF
+662 
-673 DAVIYRNHYT
+673 
-683 KKDKTKIRY
+683 
-692 RVEFNCKK
+692 
-700 ELVKYLACEKKIN
+700 
-713 HYDDSHVFREDT
+713 
-725 NTTSEITE
+725 
-733 VRTIDAYHEVKYSYD
+733 
-748 VTTESEHF
+748 
-756 TVNELYSHNCRSFL
+756 RSFL

-786 NIGVV
+786 NMGVV

-854 GEPIDKLIYGG
+854 GEPIDKLMYGG

-890 GAEGEKFGLEVMDYM
+890 GAEGEQFGLEVMDYM

-933 FAKSNREKF
+933 FAKSNRKKF

-990 EGDDLQDNEDLVVQL
+990 EGDDLQDNEDLVVQI

-1031 GEISLIEEGDE
+1031 GEISLLEENEE
-1042 LIWECPNCKNRNQSK
+1042 LVWECPCCHNRDQSK
-1057 MNVTRRTCGYLG
+1057 MNVTRRTCGLT
-1069 QNFWNQGRTREIYN
+1069 N
-1083 RVLHIKPVIYKP
+1083 
-1095 KSER
+1095 

>member
-395 PSMGCVDGHSVI
+395 PSMGC
-407 DYKFNGERYVESF
+407 
-420 ERAWNRLSGIFEVK
+420 
-434 LQDDRMNHYIDTPG
+434 
-448 IEIWDNKEKKYVK
+448 
-461 QYRIIRNTQ
+461 
-470 SEWYR
+470 
-475 VSFTGGRYLDV
+475 
-486 TNDHPFEIIGK
+486 
-497 GVVKADDLTIGDK
+497 
-510 LYKRVAN
+510 
-517 KDVNTNEPIEID
+517 
-529 YDMWAKG
+529 
-536 LVICDG
+536 
-542 SYDGSVFC
+542 
-550 SLGLDETD
+550 
-558 IVKRLVETWNN
+558 
-569 KGYEVDVRELHRG
+569 
-582 VKGNY
+582 
-587 FDVYAKC
+587 
-594 SVNLSKEYL
+594 
-603 NEFEGLRKR
+603 
-612 ERHIPKSVF
+612 
-621 NSARQQKLSFLA
+621 
-633 GMIDADGYVNDSGN
+633 
-647 SLKVQIGSTNEELAL
+647 
-662 QQMSLANDLGF
+662 
-673 DAVIYRNHYT
+673 
-683 KKDKTKIRY
+683 
-692 RVEFNCKK
+692 
-700 ELVKYLACEKKIN
+700 
-713 HYDDSHVFREDT
+713 
-725 NTTSEITE
+725 
-733 VRTIDAYHEVKYSYD
+733 
-748 VTTESEHF
+748 
-756 TVNELYSHNCRSFL
+756 RSFL

-786 NIGVV
+786 NMGVV

-822 VALKCRIN
+822 TALQCRIN

-854 GEPIDKLIYGG
+854 GEPIDKLMYGG

-890 GAEGEKFGLEVMDYM
+890 GAEGEKFGLDVMDYM

-933 FAKSNREKF
+933 FAKSNRKKF

-990 EGDDLQDNEDLVVQL
+990 EGDDLQDNEDLVVQI

-1026 VCGYD
+1026 VCGYE
-1031 GEISLIEEGDE
+1031 GEISLLEENEE
-1042 LIWECPNCKNRNQSK
+1042 LVWECPCCHNRDQSK
-1057 MNVTRRTCGYLG
+1057 MNVTRRTCGLT
-1069 QNFWNQGRTREIYN
+1069 N
-1083 RVLHIKPVIYKP
+1083 
-1095 KSER
+1095 

>member
-420 ERAWNRLSGIFEVK
+420 ESAWNRLSGIFEVK
-434 LQDDRMNHYIDTPG
+434 LQDDKMNHYIDTPG

-497 GVVKADDLTIGDK
+497 GVVKADDLKIGDK
-510 LYKRVAN
+510 LYKRVAD
-517 KDVNTNEPIEID
+517 DVDISNISID
-529 YDMWAKG
+529 SNSKMWNIGENINNDSSIPQLLFNA
-536 LVICDG
+536 
-542 SYDGSVFC
+542 
-550 SLGLDETD
+550 SLSE
-558 IVKRLVETWNN
+558 
-569 KGYEVDVRELHRG
+569 
-582 VKGNY
+582 
-587 FDVYAKC
+587 
-594 SVNLSKEYL
+594 
-603 NEFEGLRKR
+603 
-612 ERHIPKSVF
+612 
-621 NSARQQKLSFLA
+621 KLSFVA
-633 GMIDADGYVNDSGN
+633 GLISNRGFEFYSDLLIIE
-647 SLKVQIGSTNEELAL
+647 SLNESLAL
-662 QQMSLANDLGF
+662 QELTLFNELGLQPE
-673 DAVIYRNHYT
+673 IY
-683 KKDKTKIRY
+683 KDSDELFIIIFKHKNILNKFCENNNYNIFEKGKILFKLN
-692 RVEFNCKK
+692 ES
-700 ELVKYLACEKKIN
+700 ETIEVK
-713 HYDDSHVFREDT
+713 
-725 NTTSEITE
+725 
-733 VRTIDAYHEVKYSYD
+733 TIDAYHEVKYSYD

-756 TVNELYSHNCRSFL
+756 TVNEVYSHNCRSFL

-1057 MNVTRRTCGYLG
+1057 MNVTRRTCGLT
-1069 QNFWNQGRTREIYN
+1069 N
-1083 RVLHIKPVIYKP
+1083 
-1095 KSER
+1095 

>member
-35 FDDDCKISEEIA
+35 FNDDCKISEEIA
-47 TCISDS
+47 SLISES
-53 KADVMEVEDI
+53 KADVLGVEDI

-103 LELVRGENKY
+103 LELVRGDNQY

-407 DYKFNGERYVESF
+407 DYKFNDERYVESF

-434 LQDDRMNHYIDTPG
+434 LQDDGMNHYIDTPG

-497 GVVKADDLTIGDK
+497 GVVKAENLRIGDK
-510 LYKRVAN
+510 LYKRNAN
-517 KDVNTNEPIEID
+517 EDININVKDVDENSI
-529 YDMWAKG
+529 MWNMGFNIKE
-536 LVICDG
+536 
-542 SYDGSVFC
+542 
-550 SLGLDETD
+550 SLPL
-558 IVKRLVETWNN
+558 
-569 KGYEVDVRELHRG
+569 
-582 VKGNY
+582 
-587 FDVYAKC
+587 
-594 SVNLSKEYL
+594 
-603 NEFEGLRKR
+603 
-612 ERHIPKSVF
+612 PQSVF
-621 NSARQQKLSFLA
+621 NASLTEKLNFVSGLIASKANKSQSDSFVIEL
-633 GMIDADGYVNDSGN
+633 N
-647 SLKVQIGSTNEELAL
+647 NESLAL
-662 QQMSLANDLGF
+662 Q
-673 DAVIYRNHYT
+673 
-683 KKDKTKIRY
+683 
-692 RVEFNCKK
+692 
-700 ELVKYLACEKKIN
+700 ELVLLNELNLHPEIYKVSDDLIKIIFN
-713 HYDDSHVFREDT
+713 DT
-725 NTTSEITE
+725 IHKVDLNESEISE
-733 VRTIDAYHEVKYSYD
+733 VISIEAYSVEKYSYD

-756 TVNELYSHNCRSFL
+756 TVNEVYSHNCRSFL

-1031 GEISLIEEGDE
+1031 GEISLVEEGDE

-1057 MNVTRRTCGYLG
+1057 MNVTRRTCGLT
-1069 QNFWNQGRTREIYN
+1069 N
-1083 RVLHIKPVIYKP
+1083 
-1095 KSER
+1095 

>member
-395 PSMGCVDGHSVI
+395 PSMGC
-407 DYKFNGERYVESF
+407 
-420 ERAWNRLSGIFEVK
+420 
-434 LQDDRMNHYIDTPG
+434 
-448 IEIWDNKEKKYVK
+448 
-461 QYRIIRNTQ
+461 
-470 SEWYR
+470 
-475 VSFTGGRYLDV
+475 
-486 TNDHPFEIIGK
+486 
-497 GVVKADDLTIGDK
+497 
-510 LYKRVAN
+510 
-517 KDVNTNEPIEID
+517 
-529 YDMWAKG
+529 
-536 LVICDG
+536 
-542 SYDGSVFC
+542 
-550 SLGLDETD
+550 
-558 IVKRLVETWNN
+558 
-569 KGYEVDVRELHRG
+569 
-582 VKGNY
+582 
-587 FDVYAKC
+587 
-594 SVNLSKEYL
+594 
-603 NEFEGLRKR
+603 
-612 ERHIPKSVF
+612 
-621 NSARQQKLSFLA
+621 
-633 GMIDADGYVNDSGN
+633 
-647 SLKVQIGSTNEELAL
+647 
-662 QQMSLANDLGF
+662 
-673 DAVIYRNHYT
+673 
-683 KKDKTKIRY
+683 
-692 RVEFNCKK
+692 
-700 ELVKYLACEKKIN
+700 
-713 HYDDSHVFREDT
+713 
-725 NTTSEITE
+725 
-733 VRTIDAYHEVKYSYD
+733 
-748 VTTESEHF
+748 
-756 TVNELYSHNCRSFL
+756 RSFL

-786 NIGVV
+786 NMGVV

-822 VALKCRIN
+822 TALQCRIN

-854 GEPIDKLIYGG
+854 GEPIDKLMYGG

-890 GAEGEKFGLEVMDYM
+890 GAEGEQFGLEVMDYM

-933 FAKSNREKF
+933 FAKSNRKKF

-990 EGDDLQDNEDLVVQL
+990 EGDDLQDNEDLVVQI

-1031 GEISLIEEGDE
+1031 GEISLLEENEE
-1042 LIWECPNCKNRNQSK
+1042 LVWECPCCHNRDQSK
-1057 MNVTRRTCGYLG
+1057 MNVTRRTCGLT
-1069 QNFWNQGRTREIYN
+1069 N
-1083 RVLHIKPVIYKP
+1083 
-1095 KSER
+1095 

>member
-312 TKEVAMLTEEFFK
+312 TKEIALLTEEFFK

-395 PSMGCVDGHSVI
+395 PSMGC
-407 DYKFNGERYVESF
+407 
-420 ERAWNRLSGIFEVK
+420 
-434 LQDDRMNHYIDTPG
+434 
-448 IEIWDNKEKKYVK
+448 
-461 QYRIIRNTQ
+461 
-470 SEWYR
+470 
-475 VSFTGGRYLDV
+475 
-486 TNDHPFEIIGK
+486 
-497 GVVKADDLTIGDK
+497 
-510 LYKRVAN
+510 
-517 KDVNTNEPIEID
+517 
-529 YDMWAKG
+529 
-536 LVICDG
+536 
-542 SYDGSVFC
+542 
-550 SLGLDETD
+550 
-558 IVKRLVETWNN
+558 
-569 KGYEVDVRELHRG
+569 
-582 VKGNY
+582 
-587 FDVYAKC
+587 
-594 SVNLSKEYL
+594 
-603 NEFEGLRKR
+603 
-612 ERHIPKSVF
+612 
-621 NSARQQKLSFLA
+621 
-633 GMIDADGYVNDSGN
+633 
-647 SLKVQIGSTNEELAL
+647 
-662 QQMSLANDLGF
+662 
-673 DAVIYRNHYT
+673 
-683 KKDKTKIRY
+683 
-692 RVEFNCKK
+692 
-700 ELVKYLACEKKIN
+700 
-713 HYDDSHVFREDT
+713 
-725 NTTSEITE
+725 
-733 VRTIDAYHEVKYSYD
+733 
-748 VTTESEHF
+748 
-756 TVNELYSHNCRSFL
+756 RSFL

-786 NIGVV
+786 NMGVV

-822 VALKCRIN
+822 TALQCRIN

-854 GEPIDKLIYGG
+854 GEPIDKLMYGG

-890 GAEGEKFGLEVMDYM
+890 GAEGEKFGLDVMDYM

-1031 GEISLIEEGDE
+1031 GEISLVEEGDE

-1057 MNVTRRTCGYLG
+1057 MNVTRRTCGLT
-1069 QNFWNQGRTREIYN
+1069 N
-1083 RVLHIKPVIYKP
+1083 
-1095 KSER
+1095 

>member
-254 DDPELVDKLVKK
+254 DEPELVDKLVKK

-395 PSMGCVDGHSVI
+395 PSMG
-407 DYKFNGERYVESF
+407 
-420 ERAWNRLSGIFEVK
+420 
-434 LQDDRMNHYIDTPG
+434 
-448 IEIWDNKEKKYVK
+448 
-461 QYRIIRNTQ
+461 
-470 SEWYR
+470 
-475 VSFTGGRYLDV
+475 
-486 TNDHPFEIIGK
+486 
-497 GVVKADDLTIGDK
+497 
-510 LYKRVAN
+510 
-517 KDVNTNEPIEID
+517 
-529 YDMWAKG
+529 
-536 LVICDG
+536 
-542 SYDGSVFC
+542 
-550 SLGLDETD
+550 
-558 IVKRLVETWNN
+558 
-569 KGYEVDVRELHRG
+569 
-582 VKGNY
+582 
-587 FDVYAKC
+587 
-594 SVNLSKEYL
+594 
-603 NEFEGLRKR
+603 
-612 ERHIPKSVF
+612 
-621 NSARQQKLSFLA
+621 
-633 GMIDADGYVNDSGN
+633 
-647 SLKVQIGSTNEELAL
+647 
-662 QQMSLANDLGF
+662 
-673 DAVIYRNHYT
+673 
-683 KKDKTKIRY
+683 
-692 RVEFNCKK
+692 
-700 ELVKYLACEKKIN
+700 
-713 HYDDSHVFREDT
+713 
-725 NTTSEITE
+725 
-733 VRTIDAYHEVKYSYD
+733 
-748 VTTESEHF
+748 
-756 TVNELYSHNCRSFL
+756 CRSFL

>member
-407 DYKFNGERYVESF
+407 DYKFNDERYVESF
-420 ERAWNRLSGIFEVK
+420 ERAWNRLSEIFEVK
-434 LQDDRMNHYIDTPG
+434 LQDDGMNHYIDTPG

-497 GVVKADDLTIGDK
+497 GVVKAENLRIGDK
-510 LYKRVAN
+510 LYKRNAN
-517 KDVNTNEPIEID
+517 EDININVKDVDENSI
-529 YDMWAKG
+529 MWNMGFNIKE
-536 LVICDG
+536 
-542 SYDGSVFC
+542 
-550 SLGLDETD
+550 SLPL
-558 IVKRLVETWNN
+558 
-569 KGYEVDVRELHRG
+569 
-582 VKGNY
+582 
-587 FDVYAKC
+587 
-594 SVNLSKEYL
+594 
-603 NEFEGLRKR
+603 
-612 ERHIPKSVF
+612 PQSVF
-621 NSARQQKLSFLA
+621 NASLTEKLNFVSGLIASKANKSQSDSFVIEL
-633 GMIDADGYVNDSGN
+633 N
-647 SLKVQIGSTNEELAL
+647 NESLAL
-662 QQMSLANDLGF
+662 Q
-673 DAVIYRNHYT
+673 
-683 KKDKTKIRY
+683 
-692 RVEFNCKK
+692 
-700 ELVKYLACEKKIN
+700 ELVLLNELNLHPEIYKIS
-713 HYDDSHVFREDT
+713 DDLFKIIFNDT
-725 NTTSEITE
+725 IHKVDLNESEISE
-733 VRTIDAYHEVKYSYD
+733 VISIEAYSVEKYSYD

-756 TVNELYSHNCRSFL
+756 TVNEVYSHNCRSFL

-854 GEPIDKLIYGG
+854 GEPIDKLMYGG

-933 FAKSNREKF
+933 FAKSNRKKF

-990 EGDDLQDNEDLVVQL
+990 EGDDLQDNEDLVVQI

-1031 GEISLIEEGDE
+1031 GEISLLEENEE
-1042 LIWECPNCKNRNQSK
+1042 LVWECPCCHNRDQSK

-1069 QNFWNQGRTREIYN
+1069 QNFWNLGRTWDIHD
-1083 RVLHIKPVIYKP
+1083 RVVHIKPIIYKP
-1095 KSER
+1095 KSQSQLQETK